1 MSGLLE
7 EYRGGAPLA
16 IVHPHGGVRIIA
28 ALTIGEQGIA
38 FADVG
43 WTQQPS
49 YHPMHLVEGAL
60 EGQGPWHVGD
70 ARIERLTNGN
80 HDGDLEAWRAWA
92 ASSEATPSERRR
104 AEGFLVAMLGEAG
117 LL

>member
-7 EYRGGAPLA
+7 EYPGRAPLA

-49 YHPMHLVEGAL
+49 TTPCTWLTRLFPSTAPAGAL
-60 EGQGPWHVGD
+60 ICWSFVTLLYYQEG
-70 ARIERLTNGN
+70 
-80 HDGDLEAWRAWA
+80 
-92 ASSEATPSERRR
+92 
-104 AEGFLVAMLGEAG
+104 
-117 LL
+117 